1 VEIATLHDLGLQQTI
16 NDGEVALPMLA
27 SWVLEIGVDDLEGA
41 SESPL
46 TMHGNLHLTSAP

>member
-1 VEIATLHDLGLQQTI
+1 MI

-27 SWVLEIGVDDLEGA
+27 SWVLEIGVDDAEAA
-41 SESPL
+41 SESPP